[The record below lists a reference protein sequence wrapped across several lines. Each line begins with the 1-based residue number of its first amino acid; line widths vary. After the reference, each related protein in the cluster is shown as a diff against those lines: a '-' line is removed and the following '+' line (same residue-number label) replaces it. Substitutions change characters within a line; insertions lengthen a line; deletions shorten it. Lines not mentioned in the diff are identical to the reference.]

1 VAVVRSLSLARAA
14 AWSATWGVGAAAG
27 VALGS
32 YLTAVSGAGSPGVTA
47 MDRTETV
54 VLPLFAGLA
63 VFVVS
68 FLGRIVYALARGFVS
83 SGPGDYASDQH
94 NQDANKDVER

>member
-1 VAVVRSLSLARAA
+1 MTAVRSLSLARAA
-14 AWSATWGVGAAAG
+14 AWSATWGIGAAAG
-27 VALGS
+27 VALGA

-63 VFVVS
+63 VFAVS

-83 SGPGDYASDQH
+83 SAPGDYPGDQH
-94 NQDANKDVER
+94 DQDSNKDVER